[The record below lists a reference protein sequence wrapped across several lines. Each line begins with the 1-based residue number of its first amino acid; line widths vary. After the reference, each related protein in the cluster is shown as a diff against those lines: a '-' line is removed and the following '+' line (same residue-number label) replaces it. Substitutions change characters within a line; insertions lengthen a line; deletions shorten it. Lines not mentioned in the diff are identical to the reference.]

1 MAEGGCKSKKRSF
14 DVAFKLMVVEEAENT
29 TQEILASQPDDE
41 DDDPFADLDKPNSDE
56 NDD

>member
-14 DVAFKLMVVEEAENT
+14 DVDFKLMVVEEAENT

-41 DDDPFADLDKPNSDE
+41 DDDPFADLE